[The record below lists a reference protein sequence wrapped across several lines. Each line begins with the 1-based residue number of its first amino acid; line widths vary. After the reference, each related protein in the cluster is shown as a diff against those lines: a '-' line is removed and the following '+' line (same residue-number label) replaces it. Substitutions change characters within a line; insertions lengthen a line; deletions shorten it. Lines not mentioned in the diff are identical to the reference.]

1 MEYTIMSIKRP
12 ILISSLTFAAILTAA
27 TVTNGEETVVPDR
40 EYEIAK
46 ELGAEGPIETKG
58 IESSVILGSISLKDD
73 FAALDGRMLRAREVT
88 VLPGGTVAVHQHNLR
103 PGVLYM
109 LEGELTEHR
118 NDESDPLVRHRGD
131 TSFEKAGVI
140 HWWGNESPEKAKAL
154 VIDIVPEETG

>member
-1 MEYTIMSIKRP
+1 MGYTIMSVKRP
-12 ILISSLTFAAILTAA
+12 TLISSLAFAAILTAA

-46 ELGAEGPIETKG
+46 ELGVEGPAETKG
-58 IESSVILGSISLKDD
+58 IESSVVLGSISLKDD

-118 NDESDPLVRHRGD
+118 NDESGPLIRRRGD

-140 HWWGNESPEKAKAL
+140 HWWVNESSEKAKAL
-154 VIDIVPEETG
+154 VIDIVAEETG